1 MLADA
6 LLILLTS
13 GLSVFTDIIN
23 ISTTGESAHLLV
35 VAVLLILIAIVV
47 FFLKRII
54 DKKNQSKYDEDDTF
68 KGEK

>member
-6 LLILLTS
+6 LLILLTT
-13 GLSVFTDIIN
+13 GLNIFTNIIN
-23 ISTTGESAHLLV
+23 ISATGESAHLLV

-47 FFLKRII
+47 FLLKKVI

-68 KGEK
+68 KDEK